1 MPTIYGVEHVTYL
14 IIVISLMIL
23 TTWFIKR
30 HIKTEKQ
37 LRLIIRVIGILL
49 LIAITWN
56 RISVSMLR
64 SGFDEILPG
73 TFCGTS
79 SLFLA
84 ISAITLKKNH
94 VVFHTLI
101 YVGLL
106 GGLLTLFYPEFIGQ
120 GATFFYPMTISA
132 MIHHTLMVYLALL
145 MLFTGYVKPA
155 LKHWIILPIG
165 LSFYMIYGL
174 FLITELNYNDAMYIY
189 HPILEGTPLNW
200 FVLGML
206 FLIVHV
212 IFLWVWDKK
221 LFNWIPFLE
230 NNINNNGGQS
240 HVS

>member
-1 MPTIYGVEHVTYL
+1 MPAIYGIEHVIYL
-14 IIVISLMIL
+14 MIVIGLMVL
-23 TTWFIKR
+23 STWLIKR
-30 HIKTEKQ
+30 YIKTDKQ
-37 LRLIIRVIGILL
+37 LRLIIRLIGVLL

-94 VVFHTLI
+94 VIFHTLI

-120 GATFFYPMTISA
+120 GSTFFYPMTISA
-132 MIHHTLMVYLALL
+132 MIHHTVMVYLALVML
-145 MLFTGYVKPA
+145 MTGYVKPA
-155 LKHWIILPIG
+155 LKNWILLPIG

-174 FLITELNYNDAMYIY
+174 FLITELGYNDAMYIY

-206 FLIVHV
+206 FLIAHA
-212 IFLWVWDKK
+212 IFLWVWEKK
-221 LFNWIPFLE
+221 LYRFVPFLE
-230 NNINNNGGQS
+230 SNINVSGGQI
-240 HVS
+240 